1 MRSVSAIGCV
11 LLSLLLA
18 LPLSGPAAAQD
29 VEGSKDHPLF
39 NRMPDYSIDD
49 YEETDFG
56 AYDEFVDDQGNYKTV
71 EGHEFYISY
80 YFDEG
85 TQPASEIQIL
95 RNYKNAFA
103 QIGGVV
109 QYEDDYNVYMAL
121 EQEGGVT
128 WVHVHPWNGGQGY
141 SLYIVEEEAMEQVIV
156 ADASTLA
163 RGIEIAGR
171 VSVYGIYF
179 DTGEA
184 VVKPESEPA
193 LREVAS
199 LLEGSPQLKLFV
211 VGHTDN
217 VGGLDYNM
225 DLSRA
230 RAAAVVEV
238 LVSQYSIAPAR
249 LSAHGV
255 GPLAPATSN
264 RSEDGRAKNRRV
276 ELVQQ

>member
-1 MRSVSAIGCV
+1 VRSLSAIVC
-11 LLSLLLA
+11 LLVSVLLA
-18 LPLSGPAAAQD
+18 LPQPGAAAAQD

-39 NRMPDYSIDD
+39 TRMPNYYIDD
-49 YEETDFG
+49 YRETEFG
-56 AYDEFVDDQGNYKTV
+56 AYDEFVDEQGNYKTV
-71 EGHEFYISY
+71 EGHMFYIDY
-80 YFDEG
+80 YIEEG
-85 TQPASEIQIL
+85 TEAASEVQIL
-95 RNYKNAFA
+95 RNYKNALT
-103 QIGGVV
+103 QIGGIVT
-109 QYEDDYNVYMAL
+109 YEDDYNVYMTL
-121 EQEGGVT
+121 ETGEGVT
-128 WVHVHPWNGGQGY
+128 WVRVNAWNGGHGCA
-141 SLYIVEEEAMEQVIV
+141 LYIVEEEPMEQVIV

-163 RGIEIAGR
+163 KGIASAGR

-193 LREVAS
+193 LIEVAS
-199 LLEGSPQLKLFV
+199 LLEQDPQLKLYV

-238 LVSQYSIAPAR
+238 LASQYSVDPAR

-264 RSEDGRAKNRRV
+264 SSEDGRAKNRRV

>member
-1 MRSVSAIGCV
+1 MKHASKVA
-11 LLSLLLA
+11 SLLLSVPLA
-18 LPLSGPAAAQD
+18 LLLSGPAAAQD

-39 NRMPDYSIDD
+39 NRMPNYYIDS
-49 YEETDFG
+49 YRETEFG
-56 AYDEFVDDQGNYKTV
+56 AYDRFVDEQGNYKTV
-71 EGHEFYISY
+71 EGRVFYINY
-80 YFDEG
+80 HFEEG
-85 TQPASEIQIL
+85 TEPASELQIL
-95 RNYKNAFA
+95 RNYKNAFT

-109 QYEDDYNVYMAL
+109 QYEDDYNIYMNL
-121 EQEGGVT
+121 ETDEGVT
-128 WVHVHPWNGGQGY
+128 WVHVGPWNRGQGCM
-141 SLYIVEEEAMEQVIV
+141 LYIVEEEAMKQVIV
-156 ADASTLA
+156 ADASALA
-163 RGIEIAGR
+163 RGIEFAGR

-193 LREVAS
+193 LSEIVN
-199 LLEGSPQLKLFV
+199 LLEQDVELKLHV

-238 LVSQYSIAPAR
+238 LTSQYSVDPAR

-255 GPLAPATSN
+255 GPLVPATSN
-264 RSEDGRAKNRRV
+264 SSEDGRAKNRRV
-276 ELVQQ
+276 ELVEQ